1 MRRLP
6 AEVEKPAP
14 PRKNSRAIAPRNA
27 CERGLRGHTLARGGT
42 RFALSIRVLTAGRGK
57 LLTYF
62 ALAFAISWGGVL
74 LIIGSGSIPGTSAE
88 TDRLF
93 PFVYLAMLAGPTL
106 SGLFVTA
113 LFQGRT
119 GLRELRSRLLAWR
132 VSARWYAAALLIA
145 PAAVTLSL
153 FVLSFVSPEFRPG
166 ILSMDDKTGRLLFG
180 LGVGLGAGLFEELGW
195 TGIAVPE
202 LRRRQGVLATGL
214 IVGLLWAAWHVLAVL
229 WGGAAAIGS
238 VSPAVFVPIDLL
250 AALPVYRVLMVWLYD
265 RTESLFVATLMHAS
279 LTASVIIL
287 GPAASGAT
295 VLTYDVVLAAVLWA
309 MVWKGGSHARHLTV
323 ATVH

>member
-1 MRRLP
+1 VRVGRGT
-6 AEVEKPAP
+6 AF
-14 PRKNSRAIAPRNA
+14 AI
-27 CERGLRGHTLARGGT
+27 E
-42 RFALSIRVLTAGRGK
+42 SRVLAAGRSK
-57 LLTYF
+57 VLTYF

-74 LIIGSGSIPGTSAE
+74 LVIGSGSIPGTPTE

-106 SGLFVTA
+106 SGLLVTA

-132 VSARWYAAALLIA
+132 VSLRWYAAALVIA
-145 PAAVTLSL
+145 PAAVTATLLALSL
-153 FVLSFVSPEFRPG
+153 ASPEFRPG
-166 ILSMDDKTGRLLFG
+166 IFSMDDKASRLLFG
-180 LGVGLGAGLFEELGW
+180 LGVGIGAGIFEELGW
-195 TGIAVPE
+195 TGVAVPE
-202 LRRRQGVLATGL
+202 LRRRHGVLATGL

-238 VSPAVFVPIDLL
+238 VSPAIFVPIDLL
-250 AALPVYRVLMVWLYD
+250 SALPVYRVLMVWVYD
-265 RTESLFVATLMHAS
+265 RTQSLSVAMLMHAS
-279 LTASVIIL
+279 LTATVIVL
-287 GPAASGAT
+287 GPAASGTT

-309 MVWKGGSHARHLTV
+309 VVWKGGSHARHLTV